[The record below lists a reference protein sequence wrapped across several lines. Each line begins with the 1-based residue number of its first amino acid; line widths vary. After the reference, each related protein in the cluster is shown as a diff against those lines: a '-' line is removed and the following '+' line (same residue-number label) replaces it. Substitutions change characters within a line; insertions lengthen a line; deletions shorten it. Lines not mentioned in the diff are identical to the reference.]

1 MTDGVLPAPRIPP
14 EDPEATPDARVLAA
28 RRAAAGA
35 RETQRRAVLAL
46 IVLAFCAVFVAID
59 IKLGSLLRH
68 SAVEESRRDME
79 LAAFAVAEHL
89 NRVLESADV
98 VSDSIAQSL
107 LATADTPTD
116 ETILQRA
123 DRVPHLRGWALA
135 GADGVVVAA
144 SAEEMIGVDMGRR
157 PWFAALAEPGSRP
170 VLGQPEGG
178 RYLSATPPS
187 IAEAGRW
194 TIPVIQR
201 LDGRR
206 GEVAGYMLILL
217 NPAYFT
223 DVAVRSFGSAAS
235 RVSFYARDGVLLA
248 SSRAQIERI
257 GHRDDATWFLRDVLP
272 QRDRGLHV
280 GQDGAGIEAVAA
292 FQLTE
297 SGLIAVE
304 ASRDMPDVL
313 RGAEATMLEIR
324 GWGASVLV
332 LSLVGLVLLERLREK
347 ATSRELAATRAEL
360 DRDHAAREA
369 ALLHRSRETVEKLH
383 AGLPAIIFTR
393 RVEADSSSRLLYQ
406 GGDIAAVTGWSNPVF
421 EDADRAR
428 GVPDIAAHEHEDY
441 VWAALVNGES
451 SADYRVRQPDG
462 SFRWLETRCR
472 RLSRSADGGG
482 EIVGYT
488 VDVTA
493 RKDLEEQIRRL
504 ALHDQLTGLP
514 NRRHLL
520 ERLDEAIK
528 RQKRHGTWSALIFI
542 DLDKFKLLNDSYGHE
557 AGDEALVEV
566 ARRLVANLR
575 EVDIVARFAG
585 DEFVVLLEHVG
596 HDAGTAEAAL
606 QVVLRKLAAYLSE
619 PYVLRRYRPGGGAG
633 TGLPDTSCSLGAVLF
648 PPRGPAPETLLSR
661 ADACMYEAK
670 RAGKGQYRYRIM
682 GVAAV

>member
-1 MTDGVLPAPRIPP
+1 MTDGVPPAPRIPP
-14 EDPEATPDARVLAA
+14 EHPQATPAASVLFSRLAA
-28 RRAAAGA
+28 VSVRAA
-35 RETQRRAVLAL
+35 QRRVMLAL
-46 IVLAFCAVFVAID
+46 IVLAFGAVFVAID
-59 IKLGSLLRH
+59 VKLGSVLRQG
-68 SAVEESRRDME
+68 AVEESRRDMA
-79 LAAFAVAEHL
+79 LAASAVAEHL
-89 NRVLESADV
+89 NRALESVDV
-98 VSDSIAQSL
+98 VSDSLAQSL
-107 LATADTPTD
+107 LASADTPAD

-123 DRVPHLRGWALA
+123 GWVPHLRGWALA
-135 GADGVVVAA
+135 GADGVVVSA
-144 SAEEMIGVDMGRR
+144 SDEEMIGVAVGGR
-157 PWFAALAEPGSRP
+157 PWFAVLAGGASQP

-178 RYLSATPPS
+178 RYLSAAPPA

-194 TIPVIQR
+194 TIPVIRR
-201 LDGRR
+201 LEEPR
-206 GEVAGYMLILL
+206 GEVVGYMLILL
-217 NPAYFT
+217 NPAYFA
-223 DVAVRSFGSAAS
+223 DIAALSFGSAVS
-235 RVSFYARDGVLLA
+235 RVRFHGRDGVLLA
-248 SSRAQIERI
+248 SSRDEIERI
-257 GHRDDATWFLRDVLP
+257 GHRNDAAWFLHHVLP

-280 GQDGAGIEAVAA
+280 GQDGAGVEAVAA
-292 FQLTE
+292 FQLSE
-297 SGLIAVE
+297 SGLVAVE

-313 RGAEATMLEIR
+313 RGAEAAMREIR

-332 LSLVGLVLLERLREK
+332 LSLVGLVLLERLRER
-347 ATSRELAATRAEL
+347 AASHELAATRAEL
-360 DRDHAAREA
+360 DRDHATREA
-369 ALLHRSRETVEKLH
+369 ALLHGSREMVEKLH

-393 RVEADSSSRLLYQ
+393 SVEADRSSRLLYQ
-406 GGDIAAVTGWSNPVF
+406 GGDVLAVTGWPPPLF
-421 EDADRAR
+421 EDVDRSKDVVEI
-428 GVPDIAAHEHEDY
+428 VPNGPDDY

-451 SADYRVRQPDG
+451 SADYRLRQPDG

-542 DLDKFKLLNDSYGHE
+542 DLDQFKMLNDSHGHE
-557 AGDEALVEV
+557 AGDEALIEV

-575 EVDIVARFAG
+575 EVDTVARFAG

-596 HDAGTAEAAL
+596 SDARTAEAAL

-619 PYVLRRYRPGGGAG
+619 PYVLRRYRPGGGGG
-633 TGLPDTSCSLGAVLF
+633 TGLHDAGCSLGAVLF
-648 PPRGPAPETLLSR
+648 PPRAPAPETLLSR
-661 ADACMYEAK
+661 ADECMYEAK

-682 GVAAV
+682 GAAAV